1 MANCDSMK
9 VSAVAIDKQQ
19 EDDIYETE
27 TDIALEDPSI
37 SIKVSRIPC
46 DVHNLIYDLYSPSQF
61 DTEILIPYTQM
72 QLLVDGWDSWAF
84 SLVLLGNWEYVLS

>member
-27 TDIALEDPSI
+27 TDIALEDPLI
-37 SIKVSRIPC
+37 SIKVSRILWN
-46 DVHNLIYDLYSPSQF
+46 VHNFDL
-61 DTEILIPYTQM
+61 
-72 QLLVDGWDSWAF
+72 
-84 SLVLLGNWEYVLS
+84 